1 MSLIIRKKSGV
12 TIRKNNQHRLI
23 IDDDHGVDK
32 WFNELIVKSVIADV
46 YKLTDDQASQI
57 IEDVNYI
64 CVWTRNSRTLEK
76 TAKKCALVVSG
87 GQIKYVP
94 QELIESCGLKT
105 YDELVACFEIAGIK
119 KKSGVSF
126 FHANYRS

>member
-12 TIRKNNQHRLI
+12 TIRKNSRHRLI
-23 IDDDHGVDK
+23 IDDDEGVDK
-32 WFNELIVKSVIADV
+32 WFNELIVKSIIAEV
-46 YKLTDDQASQI
+46 YQLNDDQASQI

-76 TAKKCALVVSG
+76 TAKKCALVVAG
-87 GQIKYVP
+87 GQMKYVQ
-94 QELIESCGLKT
+94 QESIESCGLKT
-105 YDELVACFEIAGIK
+105 FDELVACFEIAGIK
-119 KKSGVSF
+119 KRSGVSF